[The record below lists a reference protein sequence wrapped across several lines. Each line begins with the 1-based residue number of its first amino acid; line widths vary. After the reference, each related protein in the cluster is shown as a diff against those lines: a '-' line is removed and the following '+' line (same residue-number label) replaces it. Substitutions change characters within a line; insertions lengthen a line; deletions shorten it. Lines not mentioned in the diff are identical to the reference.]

1 MAWVSGTISRMRVQ
15 PPIARLWAS
24 SARSSDQSSEHS
36 PGGLRVLNLTCQ
48 CERVLKVGD
57 LGTGAGREDVIV
69 MLPLKG
75 FVSGRSRRASRAPS
89 LKPSSDRSP
98 DLYCHGRRCIVATA
112 QD

>member
-75 FVSGRSRRASRAPS
+75 FVSGRSRRASRAQISTKVSSAFSGRSRCS
-89 LKPSSDRSP
+89 LIQR
-98 DLYCHGRRCIVATA
+98 LA
-112 QD
+112 